1 MHEHDID
8 CLFPHSLHTTNNN
21 EAQEEDIQGK
31 NEVVTSSPPSSQ
43 VDHATQLNI
52 NHNKKLPLLLSSG
65 GVAASSTRNART
77 GRNSALLSETAGTGN
92 SAFPWRLHDMLN
104 DAEQKGFDNIVS
116 WQQDGKG
123 FKVHMQKEFPNI
135 VMPSYFNQSQY
146 KSFQRQLNIYGFQR
160 KTVGAERGAYTHE
173 LLIRGKPDIC
183 RFMVRTKI
191 KGKGTRSSLSQNPS
205 SQQLLKKSSAASCF
219 MLGSHRSASCPTNL
233 KKATMLNPSE
243 VLRLSAGT
251 DENAKFCNTSTIQ
264 QKGAPNAIFELKE
277 TSACQTRK
285 TRSKNSF
292 LQHKNGVDMKEEGF
306 LPMLNEEG
314 ILAATNNFTSMPI
327 RVGRGKV
334 VHRRHSMSF
343 DLLAP
348 PEDQSYIVTSP
359 RTSSAEDRLP
369 FWTLESSSRSKY
381 PIQQPSAHIVED
393 TEWDHEK
400 EEAENMFKS
409 NSLCF
414 ASNARTAGIAFDSV
428 SDHFLSHD
436 DHAGHVLTSKQE
448 QNMNFQY
455 SIDTMAIDDPM
466 IPLLLEDDHQ
476 NQRMGDEHDLVTD
489 YADEIIKLLGSQ
501 KQCAEDGGH

>member
-191 KGKGTRSSLSQNPS
+191 KGKGT
-205 SQQLLKKSSAASCF
+205 
-219 MLGSHRSASCPTNL
+219 
-233 KKATMLNPSE
+233 
-243 VLRLSAGT
+243 
-251 DENAKFCNTSTIQ
+251 
-264 QKGAPNAIFELKE
+264 
-277 TSACQTRK
+277 
-285 TRSKNSF
+285 
-292 LQHKNGVDMKEEGF
+292 
-306 LPMLNEEG
+306 
-314 ILAATNNFTSMPI
+314 
-327 RVGRGKV
+327 
-334 VHRRHSMSF
+334 
-343 DLLAP
+343 
-348 PEDQSYIVTSP
+348 
-359 RTSSAEDRLP
+359 
-369 FWTLESSSRSKY
+369 
-381 PIQQPSAHIVED
+381 
-393 TEWDHEK
+393 
-400 EEAENMFKS
+400 
-409 NSLCF
+409 
-414 ASNARTAGIAFDSV
+414 
-428 SDHFLSHD
+428 
-436 DHAGHVLTSKQE
+436 
-448 QNMNFQY
+448 
-455 SIDTMAIDDPM
+455 
-466 IPLLLEDDHQ
+466 
-476 NQRMGDEHDLVTD
+476 
-489 YADEIIKLLGSQ
+489 
-501 KQCAEDGGH
+501 